1 MATVRRAKITE
12 HSLLDKPA
20 RGTLGPGGRERP
32 GACYPGGM
40 RRRSGLR
47 TVLLVAAAFA
57 GGAATSH
64 LAGATTQGASPYAA
78 LDQLARVL
86 VIVENQ
92 YVEPT
97 SRAKIAEGAIKGMVA
112 ELDPHSA
119 YLPPDEFAIF
129 QGETSGKF
137 GGVGVEVDFRDD
149 YVTVIAPIEGSPAA
163 RAGVLPG
170 DQIVA
175 IDGKPMRGERIDK
188 LVGVMRGPSGS
199 KVSLTVRRKGLA
211 DPLTMELAREEIHVQ
226 SVTAKRLRG
235 DIAYVRVK
243 QFQDGTHQELVRAA
257 ARLRAP
263 VDGPRPDLVGLVL
276 DMRNNPGGLVDE
288 AEGVADEL
296 MSSGVIYSTRH
307 RCQVV
312 DEPHA
317 HPGGAFASL
326 PVVVLVNEYT
336 ASSAE
341 LVAGALQ
348 DSHRATVVGAPTF
361 GKGSVQTIYELPGGA
376 GMRLTTMRYYTP
388 SGRSIQAEGIKPDI
402 LIQSS
407 QPAPPGQIV
416 RERDLDGHL
425 PAEGPLSPR
434 SPVVVD
440 GKPSNPALASGDV
453 PIDPVKGDDFSLS
466 VGYQLLVKSIAERRP
481 AGGAP

>member
-1 MATVRRAKITE
+1 
-12 HSLLDKPA
+12 
-20 RGTLGPGGRERP
+20 
-32 GACYPGGM
+32 
-40 RRRSGLR
+40 
-47 TVLLVAAAFA
+47 VAAAFA

-64 LAGATTQGASPYAA
+64 LAGATTQGASPYATF
-78 LDQLARVL
+78 DQLARVL
-86 VIVENQ
+86 TIVENQ

-97 SRAKIAEGAIKGMVA
+97 ARAKITEGAIKGMVA

-163 RAGVLPG
+163 RAGIRPG
-170 DQIVA
+170 DQVVA

-188 LVGVMRGPSGS
+188 LVTLMRGPSGS
-199 KVSLTVRRKGLA
+199 KVTMSVRRKGVA
-211 DPLTMELAREEIHVQ
+211 DPLSFELTREEIHVQ

-235 DIAYVRVK
+235 DVAYVRVK
-243 QFQDGTHQELVRAA
+243 QFQEGTHQELVRAA
-257 ARLRAP
+257 ARLRAEA
-263 VDGPRPDLVGLVL
+263 RPEIVGLLL

-296 MSSGVIYSTRH
+296 MSQGVIYSTRH
-307 RCQVV
+307 RGQVV

-317 HPGGAFASL
+317 HAGGAFASL
-326 PVVVLVNEYT
+326 PIVVLVNEYT

-348 DSHRATVVGAPTF
+348 DSHRATIVGAPTF
-361 GKGSVQTIYELPGGA
+361 GKGSVQTIFELPGGA

-434 SPVVVD
+434 PTVVVD
-440 GKPSNPALASGDV
+440 GKATNPAVSSADV
-453 PIDPVKGDDFSLS
+453 PTDPVKGDDFSLS
-466 VGYQLLVKSIAERRP
+466 VGYQMLVKSIAERRQ
-481 AGGAP
+481 AGAP